1 MDRKDLKNYRS
12 NQEWIQSQM
21 EYIEEQKER
30 VNKLTATLSDM
41 PTGSREVQDGMAEKL
56 ARLMDCFN
64 NLLENIVKEQ
74 QEQKRILEKLNEV
87 EQPYRL
93 LLYKMY
99 VEGKSLVKVADEMNY
114 SYEWTRH
121 IHGIALNKFDED
133 NTKKHCKTL

>member
-64 NLLENIVKEQ
+64 DLLENIVKEQ
-74 QEQKRILEKLNEV
+74 NEQKKILAKLNEV

-99 VEGKSLVKVADEMNY
+99 VEGKSLVKVADEMGY
-114 SYEWTRH
+114 SYRDMCRK
-121 IHGIALNKFDED
+121 HGIALNKFEEI
-133 NTKKHCKTL
+133 KSCPILS

>member
-12 NQEWIQSQM
+12 NQEWIQGQM

-64 NLLENIVKEQ
+64 DLLDNIVKEQ
-74 QEQKRILEKLNEV
+74 NEQKKILEKLNEV
-87 EQPYRL
+87 EQPYKNIL
-93 LLYKMY
+93 FKTYI
-99 VEGKSLVKVADEMNY
+99 EGKKLVKVADEMDYNY
-114 SYEWTRH
+114 EYMKRM
-121 IHGIALNKFDED
+121 HGVALNKFDD
-133 NTKKHCKTL
+133 ITKSY